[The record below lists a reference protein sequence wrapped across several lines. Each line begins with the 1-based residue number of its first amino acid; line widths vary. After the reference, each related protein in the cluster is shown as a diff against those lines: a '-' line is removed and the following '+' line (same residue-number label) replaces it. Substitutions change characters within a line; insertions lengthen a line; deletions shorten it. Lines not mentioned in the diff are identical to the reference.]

1 MTTSERAK
9 SMQARPRFGF
19 TIVELLL
26 VVIALGVIA
35 SLVVPSLANAT
46 APVPRPV
53 ADLLQNDLRRARI
66 ESIGSAREMQLIIGQ
81 ERDRWWL
88 QPASAPDANAALP
101 SSLRVLGQ
109 GNLAPF
115 EGLRFELRVDGVT
128 PPRAHTPIATY
139 SSQGARDRRQV
150 DLALL
155 QPLDERAIARW
166 RLEPQRS
173 RLIDVDIEDEDE
185 SAELAET
192 ATIES
197 GR

>member
-1 MTTSERAK
+1 MTMSKRAQ
-9 SMQARPRFGF
+9 SVRARLRLGF

-46 APVPRPV
+46 APIPRPI
-53 ADLLQNDLRRARI
+53 ADLLQHDLRRARI
-66 ESIGSAREMQLIIGQ
+66 ESIGSVREMQLIIGQ

-88 QPASAPDANAALP
+88 QPASAPDANAALL

-115 EGLRFELRVDGVT
+115 EGLRFELRVDGAT

-150 DLALL
+150 DLTLL